1 MTKQLRKRIMI
12 ILMLLLSST
21 FIAIIVA
28 INLGLNQGNRN
39 TASENLQ
46 FLMQREGRPG
56 STPGDGVSDESKQG
70 NPPEDGASD
79 ESKQG
84 NPPGNGTSDES
95 KQGNPPG
102 NGTSDESKQGNPP
115 GDDTSG
121 DKDNI
126 SDKSA
131 NEVSDDTS
139 SQQNTKP
146 SDKQNNSLETDS
158 SPRPPEIP
166 DNGKRLDARHMELA
180 TSHYI
185 LVRYTKDKTL
195 SSINNT
201 LSDSYSDEDI
211 EKYCEQIL
219 SGGKQEG
226 TIDELRYLVREGK
239 DEITIAFID
248 HSAAVQTGRRLMII
262 STVASVFAVALF
274 AFLSYILSGWLVK
287 PVEEAFTKQKQFISD
302 ASHELKTPITVILSN
317 SELLEDQIG
326 ENKQLSYIKKECDQM
341 HYLVTSLLTLTRLE
355 QTPYKDVEKND
366 FCISDTVLERILP
379 IESVAFEKGVMM
391 DYDKVTPDLKQ
402 YGVKEQIGQVAS
414 ILIDNAITHTD
425 KGGTITLSLWKT
437 PHHIHLTV
445 ANTGKEIPVEE
456 RERLFERFYRAD
468 ESRHRA
474 SGHFGLGLSIAK
486 TIVTNH
492 KGKISVDCAD
502 GITTF
507 YVKLPDTGAKT
518 RNQ

>member
-12 ILMLLLSST
+12 ILMLLLSIT

-28 INLGLNQGNRN
+28 INIGLNNGNRN
-39 TASENLQ
+39 MANESLQ
-46 FLMQREGRPG
+46 FLMQREGRPDDMPELSPNGDKPG
-56 STPGDGVSDESKQG
+56 SETESETPGDKPDNN
-70 NPPEDGASD
+70 NPAAND
-79 ESKQG
+79 
-84 NPPGNGTSDES
+84 
-95 KQGNPPG
+95 
-102 NGTSDESKQGNPP
+102 
-115 GDDTSG
+115 SG
-121 DKDNI
+121 
-126 SDKSA
+126 S
-131 NEVSDDTS
+131 
-139 SQQNTKP
+139 
-146 SDKQNNSLETDS
+146 
-158 SPRPPEIP
+158 RPPEIP
-166 DNGKRLDARHMELA
+166 EESRPADDRHMELA

-185 LVRYTKDKTL
+185 LVRFDKDNNLK
-195 SSINNT
+195 SIDNT

-211 EKYCEQIL
+211 ENYCNEII
-219 SGGKQEG
+219 SNNKKQG
-226 TIDELRYLVREGK
+226 TIDQLRYMVRENK
-239 DEITIAFID
+239 DSVIIAFID
-248 HSAAVQTGRRLMII
+248 HSSAVRSGRNLLMISI
-262 STVASVFAVALF
+262 AVGIVALAFF
-274 AFLSYILSGWLVK
+274 ALLSYVLSGWMVK

-379 IESVAFEKGVMM
+379 MESVAFEKGVMM
-391 DYDKVTPDLKQ
+391 DYEKVTPDLHF
-402 YGVKEQIGQVAS
+402 YGVKEQIGQVTA

-425 KGGTITLSLWKT
+425 KGGTITIDLHKT

-445 ANTGKEIPVEE
+445 ANTGKEIPEDE

-492 KGKISVDCAD
+492 KGKISVTCAD
-502 GITTF
+502 GVTTF
-507 YVKLPDTGAKT
+507 SVRLKT
-518 RNQ
+518 Q

>member
-12 ILMLLLSST
+12 ILMMLLSIT

-28 INLGLNQGNRN
+28 INIGLNSGNRN
-39 TASENLQ
+39 MANESLQ
-46 FLMQREGRPG
+46 FLMQREGRPDG
-56 STPGDGVSDESKQG
+56 MPELNPGGDKPDSEADNATPGDKPDNKPDAKPDTNSDDSTDG
-70 NPPEDGASD
+70 SSDINDSSTTDGSNNPA
-79 ESKQG
+79 
-84 NPPGNGTSDES
+84 TSD
-95 KQGNPPG
+95 
-102 NGTSDESKQGNPP
+102 
-115 GDDTSG
+115 
-121 DKDNI
+121 
-126 SDKSA
+126 
-131 NEVSDDTS
+131 NEA
-139 SQQNTKP
+139 
-146 SDKQNNSLETDS
+146 
-158 SPRPPEIP
+158 RPPELP
-166 DNGKRLDARHMELA
+166 EDSRRTDDRHMELA

-185 LVRYTKDKTL
+185 LARFDKNNNL
-195 SSINNT
+195 KSIDNT

-211 EKYCEQIL
+211 ESYCKEII
-219 SGGKQEG
+219 SENKKQG
-226 TIDELRYLVREGK
+226 TIDQLRYMVRENK
-239 DEITIAFID
+239 DDVIIAFID
-248 HSAAVQTGRRLMII
+248 HSSAVQSGRNLLII
-262 STVASVFAVALF
+262 SIVVGVFAIAFFAL
-274 AFLSYILSGWLVK
+274 LSYVLSGWMVK

-379 IESVAFEKGVMM
+379 MESVAFEKGVMM
-391 DYDKVTPDLKQ
+391 DYENVTPNLHFF
-402 YGVKEQIGQVAS
+402 GVKEQLGQVAA

-425 KGGTITLSLWKT
+425 KGGTITIKLWKT

-445 ANTGKEIPVEE
+445 ANTGKEIPENE
-456 RERLFERFYRAD
+456 QERLFERFYRAD

-492 KGKISVDCAD
+492 KGRIGVDCAD

-507 YVKLPDTGAKT
+507 TVRLKI
-518 RNQ
+518 Q